1 MAWTTLLEYGNK
13 EIKMTDRFLD
23 TTGSNCPI
31 PIIKT
36 KKELREMDIGQTLK
50 LISTDPG
57 AVADIKSLC
66 DALKQELVSSIE
78 EDNKFIFIIRRSK

>member
-1 MAWTTLLEYGNK
+1 MAWTTLLEFSSK

-31 PIIKT
+31 PIIKA
-36 KKELREMDIGQTLK
+36 KKELREMEIGQTLK

-57 AVADIKSLC
+57 AVADIESLC
-66 DALKQELVSSIE
+66 NALKQELVSSIE
-78 EDNKFIFIIRRSK
+78 EDNKFVFIIRRSK

>member
-1 MAWTTLLEYGNK
+1 
-13 EIKMTDRFLD
+13 MTDRFLD

-31 PIIKT
+31 PIIKA
-36 KKELREMDIGQTLK
+36 KKELREMEIGQTLK

-57 AVADIKSLC
+57 AVADIESLC
-66 DALKQELVSSIE
+66 NALKQELVSSIE

>member
-1 MAWTTLLEYGNK
+1 MAWTTLLEFSSK

-31 PIIKT
+31 PIIKA
-36 KKELREMDIGQTLK
+36 KKELREMEIGQTLK

-57 AVADIKSLC
+57 AVADIESLC
-66 DALKQELVSSIE
+66 NALKQELVSSIE

>member
-1 MAWTTLLEYGNK
+1 MAWTTLLEYSSE
-13 EIKMTDRFLD
+13 EIEMTDRFLD

-31 PIIKT
+31 PIIKA
-36 KKELREMDIGQTLK
+36 KKELREMEIGQTLK

-66 DALKQELVSSIE
+66 NALKQELVSSIE
-78 EDNKFIFIIRRSK
+78 EDNKFVFIIRRSK